1 MWKDKTQSQIT
12 RTDLTTN
19 MRLGN
24 SPCKYYSEDGDSEGW
39 RVPNQR
45 ELQMLI
51 RAEKTGNKTVY
62 SWTSYAFTENRVYMF
77 YENILQLTSPGNPK
91 YANPLLY
98 IRCVKD
104 VK

>member
-1 MWKDKTQSQIT
+1 MAGGKKTYYRFYKDEEQEVWKDKTQSQIT

-51 RAEKTGNKTVY
+51 RAEKTGNKTGV
-62 SWTSYAFTENRVYMF
+62 FMDKLCF
-77 YENILQLTSPGNPK
+77 YGESC
-91 YANPLLY
+91 LY
-98 IRCVKD
+98 VL
-104 VK
+104 

>member
-1 MWKDKTQSQIT
+1 
-12 RTDLTTN
+12 
-19 MRLGN
+19 
-24 SPCKYYSEDGDSEGW
+24 
-39 RVPNQR
+39 
-45 ELQMLI
+45 MLI